1 MDRLGAPPVGAPTA
15 RTKHAIE
22 ESDRFCKTCATLE
35 LAINPCQPHAMSH
48 PGQAI
53 RFCKSSDGVRIA
65 YATYGAGPSL
75 VRVGPWVTHVEL
87 DWDSLIWRPWHQLL
101 TQQHTLIRYDF
112 RGHGLSDRQVGDAAF
127 ERQVDDL
134 DAVILSTRTGR
145 CSLLGIAGGC
155 AIAMAYAVRR
165 PERVD
170 RLVLFGGFSRGSIA
184 RSKTAEEAEAAR
196 TVLRVLELGGAK
208 EDPAFRQLF
217 TAQSI
222 PDATSEQSRAFNELM
237 RASGGTKG
245 GVSVLRALYEIDVR
259 DVASK
264 VQCPTL
270 VLHPAHNF
278 RVPYEEGRSLAALI
292 PRARFVPLNS
302 RNSIMLEHE
311 PAWTEFAT
319 ELQTFLAAPREA
331 VASVQDLPLA
341 DLTDREREILEFVA
355 QGANND
361 AIAKKLR
368 IAEKTVRNHVSTMLA
383 KLGFQSRAEAIVRAR
398 EAGFGRRTA
407 E

>member
-1 MDRLGAPPVGAPTA
+1 MA
-15 RTKHAIE
+15 
-22 ESDRFCKTCATLE
+22 
-35 LAINPCQPHAMSH
+35 H
-48 PGQAI
+48 PGQEI

-65 YATYGAGPSL
+65 YAKCGAGPPL

-87 DWDSLIWRPWHQLL
+87 DWDSLIWGPWHQLL

-112 RGHGLSDRQVGDAAF
+112 RGHGLSDRQACDVAF
-127 ERQVDDL
+127 ARHVDDL
-134 DAVILSTRTGR
+134 DAVILSSRTGR

-155 AIAMAYAVRR
+155 AIAVAYAVRR
-165 PERVD
+165 PELVD
-170 RLVLFGGFSRGSIA
+170 RLVLFGGFARGSIA
-184 RSKTAEEAEAAR
+184 RSKTTEEAEAAR

-222 PDATSEQSRAFNELM
+222 PDATPEQSRAFNELM

-259 DVASK
+259 GVAAK

-278 RVPYEEGRSLAALI
+278 RVPYEEGRSLASLI
-292 PRARFVPLNS
+292 PKASFVPLNS
-302 RNSIMLEHE
+302 RNAIMLDHE
-311 PAWTEFAT
+311 AAWPEFAAK
-319 ELQTFLAAPREA
+319 LHAFLAAPRPTSA
-331 VASVQDLPLA
+331 PVQELALA
-341 DLTDREREILEFVA
+341 DLTEREREILEFVA
-355 QGANND
+355 QGVNNGE
-361 AIAKKLR
+361 IAKNLR
-368 IAEKTVRNHVSTMLA
+368 IAEKTVRNHVSSVLA
-383 KLGFQSRAEAIVRAR
+383 KLGFQSRAQAIVRAR
-398 EAGFGRRTA
+398 EAGFGRPPA